1 MENLIGFIFAGFAL
15 TGSPGPATLSIAAA
29 AAAFGAWRSV
39 AFTTGIVIGVTM
51 VMIITAS
58 GVTGLVLALPGAAP
72 VVAVLAAAYMIY
84 LAYKIATAPPLSDD
98 AGDGQAPSLLGGV
111 FLALANPKAYA
122 AMAALYSGFVLI
134 LHRPEVDAAVKT
146 GILVAIITTVNIG
159 WLLVGAALTRFF
171 RTPGSNRIINIA
183 FAVLLVIS
191 VVFALAL

>member
-39 AFTTGIVIGVTM
+39 AFTSGIVIGVTM

>member
-1 MENLIGFIFAGFAL
+1 MENLIGFIVAGFAL

-29 AAAFGAWRSV
+29 SAAFGARRSV
-39 AFTTGIVIGVTM
+39 AFTSGIVIGVTM

-72 VVAVLAAAYMIY
+72 VVAVLAAVYMIY
-84 LAYKIATAPPLSDD
+84 LAFRIATAPPLSDD
-98 AGDGQAPSLLGGV
+98 AGDGQAPSLLGGI

-159 WLLVGAALTRFF
+159 WLLVGAVLTRFF
-171 RTPGSNRIINIA
+171 RTPRSNRVINAA

-191 VVFALAL
+191 VGLALAL